1 MAREWTPEQRKVI
14 DHRGSSLLVSAAA
27 GSGKT
32 AVLVER
38 IIRMVTDPVHPVD
51 IDRLLVVTFTRAAA
65 GEMKDR
71 LASALSACL
80 AENPENEHLQQQSVL
95 IHHAQITTIH
105 GFCSYVIQNYFGQI
119 HLDPSFRIADEGE
132 LKLLREDVMDEL
144 MEEEYAKEGEEGEAF
159 RRFISAYSSVRD
171 DRDAADMIQQVYTYS
186 RSHPYPDEWLDSC
199 LEVYR
204 TGSSPMLEE
213 QLMTNV
219 RLTVSGMLETARQ
232 LAETAASSD
241 ELSGCAEV
249 LQSDAAELAHI
260 LQQDTPDACSEAVR
274 GVSLARWKGPRK
286 GKASEEIL
294 SRAADLKKQR
304 DDGIRQPLK
313 NLRDRYFL
321 HTAEQNAADLVF
333 VYPYM
338 KELVRLVRL
347 FAEKFAEAKRARN
360 IADFSDLEH
369 YALEIL
375 EEKDENGHRVRTF
388 AAKELAS
395 RFEEIMTDEYQDSS
409 FLQEAILSD
418 VSGEADG
425 RNNRFMVGDI
435 KQSIYGFRMA
445 QPSLFLAKMHA
456 YAADHEAEQRT
467 DGGTDEAEQGTGAG
481 TDEAEQGTGVEID
494 EAEQGTGAGADEAEQ
509 RSGTGSPATGHRIDL
524 GKNFRSRP
532 EVLRTVN
539 AFFERLMIPELGGIR
554 YGADQALYEGRD
566 AYPQLP
572 DPETAKSELLLIDRS
587 REEFA
592 DFRSRN
598 DRIALEAQA
607 VGSRILSMVNSGTL
621 ISDKG
626 SDRMRPVQFRDI
638 VILLRSAQDWAET
651 YVKTLQ
657 ALGVPAF
664 APAKSGYFSA
674 PEVRL
679 VLDYLRIL
687 SNPQQDIPLTA
698 VLRSPIV
705 GLTDSELAEIRAF
718 CPTGTYYYAF
728 NTYLRAG
735 EAQYGAGGNAPHEEV
750 LPGAGGSVPHDTDR
764 YDAVSD
770 GDRADFAD
778 DHAYGYDANEAC
790 RTDDMTG
797 ADDATISQ
805 PVYDKLACFRKQLE
819 DMRRRAVFTPV
830 HTLIREILRETGY
843 GEYAAAMPAGRQRQ
857 ANLDMLVEK
866 AAAYETTS
874 YHGVFNFIR
883 YIEKLEKYKVDDG
896 EVNISGEDDDTV
908 RVMTIHASKG
918 LEFPIV
924 FIAGLGKQFNKKDQ
938 TGPVLLHAE
947 MGVGLKK
954 IDLDRRTKGET
965 ILRRMISSRR
975 NDEMLGEE
983 LRILYVAMTRAEQ
996 KLILAATVD
1005 KEETVEDFEAKQAEA
1020 DQMRDLTGGQKHLR
1034 ARRYDELTSAKGFS
1048 DWIRMAMP
1056 DDSLMTIREITGA
1069 DLVHAEAEE
1078 NTRVT
1083 DAVEKLRAETLTQ
1096 DIHTSEAMQG
1106 IRRAE
1111 TLTAEA
1117 NKAEVKL
1124 QEDAKSEKP
1133 MGEAQSA
1140 NDIRAFL
1147 ERRDVFRYPY
1157 EAAAGLPAKMT
1168 VTEIKKRSAQPS
1180 PDEQGELLLPE
1191 EDESCVPVFMQENPD
1206 AEEVGAARGTVYH
1219 SFFEH
1224 LDYSRVNAVTE
1235 DETAEQNHQ
1244 ISENEQTDKNHLTP
1258 ENERT
1263 AQNQPTTKND
1273 LTMQDELTAQIREM
1287 TADGIFSPKEA
1298 ECLRVKDFVA
1308 FLHTALGQR
1317 MKRAAEAGVLHRE
1330 QPFVLDVPA
1339 KDIDNA
1345 WSAEENILVQGTID
1359 AYFSEE
1365 DAQGEKFWVLVD
1377 YKTDR
1382 VKTRDGSDLVE
1393 KYAAQLAFYRRALE
1407 QITEIPVREMWIY
1420 SVTLSLAIPVGS

>member
-71 LASALSACL
+71 LASALAACL
-80 AENPENEHLQQQSVL
+80 AESPEDEHLQQQSVL

-204 TGSSPMLEE
+204 TGSSPELEA

-219 RLTVSGMLETARQ
+219 RLTVTGMLETARQ
-232 LAETAASSD
+232 LAENAASSD

-249 LQSDAAELAHI
+249 LQSDATELAHI

-294 SRAADLKKQR
+294 DRAAGLKKQR

-321 HTAEQNAADLVF
+321 HTAEQNAADLTF

-347 FAEKFAEAKRARN
+347 FAEQFAEAKRARN

-445 QPSLFLAKMHA
+445 QPSLFLEKMHA
-456 YAADHEAEQRT
+456 YAANPAEEQGA
-467 DGGTDEAEQGTGAG
+467 DAGTDESEQRTGAG
-481 TDEAEQGTGVEID
+481 TDEAEQR
-494 EAEQGTGAGADEAEQ
+494 TGAGTDEAEQ
-509 RSGTGSPATGHRIDL
+509 RTGTENQGERIDL

-554 YGADQALYEGRD
+554 YGADQALYEGRG

-657 ALGVPAF
+657 ALGIPAF

-718 CPTGTYYYAF
+718 CPTGTYYYAV
-728 NTYLRAG
+728 NTYLQAG
-735 EAQYGAGGNAPHEEV
+735 EANAV
-750 LPGAGGSVPHDTDR
+750 SQTD
-764 YDAVSD
+764 DAV
-770 GDRADFAD
+770 R
-778 DHAYGYDANEAC
+778 
-790 RTDDMTG
+790 R
-797 ADDATISQ
+797 
-805 PVYDKLACFRKQLE
+805 PVYDKAEKFRRQLE

-924 FIAGLGKQFNKKDQ
+924 FIAGLGKHFNKKDQ

-947 MGVGLKK
+947 MGIGLKK
-954 IDLDRRTKGET
+954 INLDRRTKGET
-965 ILRRMISSRR
+965 ILRRMISNRR

-1020 DQMRDLTGGQKHLR
+1020 DQMRDLTNGQKHLR

-1078 NTRVT
+1078 NTRIT
-1083 DAVEKLRAETLTQ
+1083 DAVEKLRAE
-1096 DIHTSEAMQG
+1096 M
-1106 IRRAE
+1106 
-1111 TLTAEA
+1111 LTAEK
-1117 NKAEVKL
+1117 NKAEAKL
-1124 QEDAKSEKP
+1124 QEAPKSEKK
-1133 MGEAQSA
+1133 MEEAQSA
-1140 NDIRAFL
+1140 DDIRAFL
-1147 ERRDVFRYPY
+1147 ERRDAFRYPY

-1180 PDEQGELLLPE
+1180 PEEQGELLLPE
-1191 EDESCVPVFMQENPD
+1191 EEEPCVPVFMQENPD
-1206 AEEVGAARGTVYH
+1206 AEEAGAARGTVYH

-1224 LDYSRVNAVTE
+1224 LDYSRIKFAAE
-1235 DETAEQNHQ
+1235 DETAEQNQ
-1244 ISENEQTDKNHLTP
+1244 LTP
-1258 ENERT
+1258 ENKQTEQIHLM
-1263 AQNQPTTKND
+1263 AEND
-1273 LTMQDELTAQIREM
+1273 MTVQGELTAQIREM
-1287 TADGIFSPKEA
+1287 TADGFFSPKEA
-1298 ECLRVKDFVA
+1298 ECLRVKDFAA

-1345 WSAEENILVQGTID
+1345 WPAEENILVQGTID

-1393 KYAAQLAFYRRALE
+1393 KYAAQLSFYRRALE

-1420 SVTLSLAIPVGS
+1420 SVTLSLAIPLEN

>member
-1 MAREWTPEQRKVI
+1 MAKNWTTEQNEVI
-14 DHRGSSLLVSAAA
+14 RHRGGNLLVSAAA

-38 IIRMVTDPVHPVD
+38 IVRMVTDPDRPVD

-65 GEMKDR
+65 GEMKER
-71 LASALSACL
+71 LADALAACL
-80 AENPENEHLQQQSVL
+80 AENPDDEHLQQQSIL

-105 GFCSYVIQNYFGQI
+105 GFCSYVIQNYYGQI
-119 HLDPSFRIADEGE
+119 HIDPSFRIADEGE
-132 LKLLREDVMDEL
+132 LKLLREDVMDDL
-144 MEEEYAKEGEEGEAF
+144 LEEEYAKEGEEGDAF

-171 DRDAADMIQQVYTYS
+171 DRDAADMIRQVYTYS

-204 TGSSPMLEE
+204 TGSSPELEQE
-213 QLMTNV
+213 LMKNV
-219 RLTVSGMLETARQ
+219 RLTVTGMMETAKE
-232 LAETAASSD
+232 LAEEAGSAD

-249 LQSDAAELAHI
+249 LRSDIHELEGI
-260 LQQDTPDACSEAVR
+260 LQNNSVVSCGEAVR
-274 GVSLARWKGPRK
+274 NVKSARWKGPRK
-286 GKASEEIL
+286 GKASEEML
-294 SRAADLKKQR
+294 DRAADLKKQR
-304 DDGIRQPLK
+304 DEGIKKPLK
-313 NLRDRYFL
+313 NLADRYFS
-321 HTAEQNAADLVF
+321 HTPEKNAQDLEF

-338 KELVRLVRL
+338 KELVRLVRS

-375 EEKDENGHRVRTF
+375 EEKDENGRRVRTY
-388 AAKELAS
+388 AAKELAA

-425 RNNRFMVGDI
+425 RCNRFMVGDI

-445 QPSLFLAKMHA
+445 QPSLFLEKMNA
-456 YAADHEAEQRT
+456 CTGEAADA
-467 DGGTDEAEQGTGAG
+467 AG
-481 TDEAEQGTGVEID
+481 
-494 EAEQGTGAGADEAEQ
+494 
-509 RSGTGSPATGHRIDL
+509 RRIDL

-532 EVLRTVN
+532 EILRTVN

-566 AYPQLP
+566 AYPHLP

-718 CPTGTYYYAF
+718 CPTGTYYYAV
-728 NTYLRAG
+728 NTYLHAG
-735 EAQYGAGGNAPHEEV
+735 EAQYGAGGSAPNDEV
-750 LPGAGGSVPHDTDR
+750 LPSAGGNVPYDTDR
-764 YDAVSD
+764 PGVVSD
-770 GDRADFAD
+770 GDRADAE
-778 DHAYGYDANEAC
+778 DHHRYGNEANAVSQ
-790 RTDDMTG
+790 TDD
-797 ADDATISQ
+797 AVRR
-805 PVYDKLACFRKQLE
+805 PVYDKVEKFRRQLE

-830 HTLIREILRETGY
+830 HTLIGEILRETGY

-924 FIAGLGKQFNKKDQ
+924 FIAGLGKQFNKRDQ

-1078 NTRVT
+1078 AARIT
-1083 DAVEKLRAETLTQ
+1083 DAVEKLRTETLTP
-1096 DIHTSEAMQG
+1096 DVSMEETSGSDPMVQEEPGQWNRTLDVG
-1106 IRRAE
+1106 RTEEEYRE
-1111 TLTAEA
+1111 TSRTA
-1117 NKAEVKL
+1117 
-1124 QEDAKSEKP
+1124 
-1133 MGEAQSA
+1133 
-1140 NDIRAFL
+1140 DIRAFL
-1147 ERRDVFRYPY
+1147 ERRDAFRYPY

-1168 VTEIKKRSAQPS
+1168 VTEIKKRSAQLLPE
-1180 PDEQGELLLPE
+1180 EQGELLLPE
-1191 EDESCVPVFMQENPD
+1191 EDEACVPVFMQENPD
-1206 AEEVGAARGTVYH
+1206 AEEAGAARGTAYH

-1224 LDYSRVNAVTE
+1224 LDYSRVNMAAE
-1235 DETAEQNHQ
+1235 KETAV
-1244 ISENEQTDKNHLTP
+1244 
-1258 ENERT
+1258 
-1263 AQNQPTTKND
+1263 
-1273 LTMQDELTAQIREM
+1273 QDELTAQIREM
-1287 TADGIFSPKEA
+1287 TEDGIFSPKEA
-1298 ECLRVKDFVA
+1298 ECLRVKDFAA

-1345 WSAEENILVQGTID
+1345 WPAEENILVQGTID

-1393 KYAAQLAFYRRALE
+1393 KYAAQLAFYKRALE

-1420 SVTLSLAIPVGS
+1420 SVTLSLAIPLEN